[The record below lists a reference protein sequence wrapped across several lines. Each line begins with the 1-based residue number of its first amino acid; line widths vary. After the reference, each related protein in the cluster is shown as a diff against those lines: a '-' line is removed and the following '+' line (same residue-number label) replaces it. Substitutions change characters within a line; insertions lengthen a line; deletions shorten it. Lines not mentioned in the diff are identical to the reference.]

1 MEQGSSQGIT
11 SPRHTL
17 LHRSHS
23 APSIFVAAGGE
34 ASPGSEDDGGGLGSS
49 PSEKSFVMLASAGV
63 VIYLVCGVL
72 VYVLTRGSFEGHKT
86 TAVVDGFYFSVV
98 TLCTIGYGDIVPNSE
113 FTRLFTCSFILFGFG
128 FVYILLN
135 GLLAHFLDT
144 QEGLLVTMVDGD
156 RLSAALQTYVMDVKK
171 RRMRVRMKVVLAVA
185 VVAVCIAL
193 GTCMARLLEG
203 LSWLDSFYLS
213 VTSVTTV
220 GYGDIA
226 FKTVGGRIFAVVWL
240 LVSTLAVARAFLY
253 LVELRFDRRSR
264 GVARWFLRKKMTFR
278 DLVAADLNNDG
289 VISTFYIYSC
299 VPFTRGLLP
308 PSVSAAAAVVYSSS
322 LIEQGPKGGDP
333 FGEEEEE

>member
-1 MEQGSSQGIT
+1 MEEGSSRGIT

-34 ASPGSEDDGGGLGSS
+34 ASPGSDDDGGGLGSS
-49 PSEKSFVMLASAGV
+49 PSEKSFVKLASAGV

-128 FVYILLN
+128 
-135 GLLAHFLDT
+135 
-144 QEGLLVTMVDGD
+144 GLLVTMVDGD

-253 LVELRFDRRSR
+253 LVELRFDRRSP
-264 GVARWFLRKKMTFR
+264 GVAQWFLRKKMTFR

-289 VISTFYIYSC
+289 VIRNTFYIYSC
-299 VPFTRGLLP
+299 VPFTRGLFP
-308 PSVSAAAAVVYSSS
+308 PSVTAAAAVVYSSS
-322 LIEQGPKGGDP
+322 LIEQGPKGGEP